1 MPRAGLVWRRSTDR
15 LTLAAGLVAVL
26 ATASQAAPWAPRS
39 KAARDALN
47 AAADAADRGDFTA
60 AATLSLESLDHE
72 PTIAAHWNAG
82 QAYAAAG
89 DWPRALAQYQAA
101 LADRDIPAKQRAR
114 VEPRRRLAQAFVDA
128 DAARAATR
136 WDDAR
141 AAYLA
146 ILAGDGLDVRDR
158 EHASTAL
165 ERVARERAAAEA
177 APAPLDFVPTP
188 APAPVASS
196 PPPPEPERPPPA
208 TASRWN
214 DTAALVLTGVGLVG
228 LAAGSGMIWHAGAL
242 DDQAATEPDQAAQVD
257 LRDRSDTW
265 QLGGTIT
272 LAAGGAVLVGGLIK
286 LAIAP
291 DAPRAPL
298 AVAPTANGAML
309 VFGGGF

>member
-15 LTLAAGLVAVL
+15 LTLAAGLVAAL

-39 KAARDALN
+39 KVARDALN

-101 LADRDIPAKQRAR
+101 LADKDIPAKQRAR
-114 VEPRRRLAQAFVDA
+114 VEPRHRLAQAFVDA
-128 DAARAATR
+128 DAARAAAR

-141 AAYLA
+141 TAYLA

-158 EHASTAL
+158 EHASVAL
-165 ERVARERAAAEA
+165 ERVARERAAADA
-177 APAPLDFVPTP
+177 APQPLDFVPSHRPTP
-188 APAPVASS
+188 AVTP
-196 PPPPEPERPPPA
+196 PPPPEPPRPAA

-214 DTAALVLTGVGLVG
+214 DTAALVLTGVGFVG
-228 LAAGSGMIWHAGAL
+228 LAAGGGMLWHAGAL

-265 QLGGTIT
+265 QLAGTIT

-298 AVAPTANGAML
+298 AIAPTADGAVL

>member
-1 MPRAGLVWRRSTDR
+1 MWRRSTER
-15 LTLAAGLVAVL
+15 LTLAAALVAVL
-26 ATASQAAPWAPRS
+26 ATASHAAPWAPRS

-47 AAADAADRGDFTA
+47 AAADAADRGDYAA
-60 AATLSLESLDHE
+60 AATLSLESLTRE

-89 DWPRALAQYQAA
+89 DWPHALEQYEAA
-101 LADRDIPAKQRAR
+101 LADRDLPAKQRAR
-114 VEPRRRLAQAFVDA
+114 VEPRHRLAQAFVDA
-128 DAARAATR
+128 DAARAAAR

-177 APAPLDFVPTP
+177 APKPLDFVPTQPRTP
-188 APAPVASS
+188 APS
-196 PPPPEPERPPPA
+196 PPPPAPERRPPSA
-208 TASRWN
+208 SVSRWS
-214 DTAALVLTGVGLVG
+214 DTTALLLTGAGLAG
-228 LAAGSGMIWHAGAL
+228 LAAGGGMLWHAGAL